1 MMMPA
6 NYSAVAENEL
16 SYVIGGGLADVLATP
31 MGTAQWKNFSTNLV
45 TIIGNTYM
53 SKFIKNTLGVV
64 FSGTYVP
71 GNVTT
76 GVTGKLSDIY
86 DGAKA
91 AVLEGM
97 TKPEGK
103 DDYSGWQKFLAG
115 SDGVLN
121 SVLGVVGGMAAVYN
135 LGFGT
140 VKNAAATKAWDING

>member
-45 TIIGNTYM
+45 TIIGNSYM

-86 DGAKA
+86 DNAKEK
-91 AVLEGM
+91 VLEGM
-97 TKPEGK
+97 DADDEGE
-103 DDYSGWQKFLAG
+103 YSGWQKFLAG

-140 VKNAAATKAWDING
+140 VKNNAATAWTING

>member
-53 SKFIKNTLGVV
+53 KNVITSTLGVV
-64 FSGTYVP
+64 FGGTYVP

-76 GVTGKLSDIY
+76 GVTDKLSGIY
-86 DGAKA
+86 DKAKDK
-91 AVLEGM
+91 VLEGM
-97 TKPEGK
+97 EK
-103 DDYSGWQKFLAG
+103 DDEGNYSGWQKFLAG

-140 VKNAAATKAWDING
+140 VKNAAASTWTVNG